1 MKSVILIRHTKS
13 DWSNI
18 LEDFD
23 RPIRQDR
30 KTDTVLI
37 AKEIAEKGTLPQSV
51 ISSPAVRTLQTA
63 EILCSEWEYPVKDIA
78 KDKSLYECEAR
89 DILTAIKKTDEKYD
103 CIAIVCHNPA
113 ITVFVNQYSNA
124 SIDNVPTTGAIRIDF
139 DIEQWKDM
147 KGDGKAK
154 WFLRPKEL
162 K

>member
-13 DWSNI
+13 DWSNL

-37 AKEIAEKGTLPQSV
+37 AKEIAEKGTLPQQI

-63 EILCSEWEYPVKDIA
+63 ELLCGEWKYLFKDII

-89 DILTAIKKTDEKYD
+89 DIVTAIQKVDEKYD
-103 CIAIVCHNPA
+103 VIAIVCHNPA

-124 SIDNVPTTGAIRIDF
+124 SIDNVPTTGAIRVDF
-139 DIEQWKDM
+139 DVEHWKDI
-147 KGDGKAK
+147 KAEGKAK